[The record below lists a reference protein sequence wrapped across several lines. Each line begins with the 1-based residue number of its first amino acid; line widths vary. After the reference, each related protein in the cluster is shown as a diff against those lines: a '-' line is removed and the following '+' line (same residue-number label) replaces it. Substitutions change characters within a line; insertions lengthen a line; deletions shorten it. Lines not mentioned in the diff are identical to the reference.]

1 MLNYINIAKVERSNA
16 YIGNYNRSIRHE
28 FGPLLSKKN
37 NTIILWTLFLSFI
50 INEEDYFRNKLL
62 EKINNDEKEKLKSD
76 DVIDFNKENILK
88 DDIENYNTGKKN
100 NIIRKK
106 NTKKSYISNNNFINY
121 NNYIKWFDYKD
132 YSCRYD
138 VFILLY
144 KYLFY
149 TFIDMNN
156 IKNLNF
162 HKIFKYYFIVNNIDY
177 ITGVWK
183 VLDKLTETEK
193 RI

>member
-88 DDIENYNTGKKN
+88 DDIENEENQALIY
-100 NIIRKK
+100 
-106 NTKKSYISNNNFINY
+106 
-121 NNYIKWFDYKD
+121 
-132 YSCRYD
+132 
-138 VFILLY
+138 
-144 KYLFY
+144 
-149 TFIDMNN
+149 
-156 IKNLNF
+156 
-162 HKIFKYYFIVNNIDY
+162 
-177 ITGVWK
+177 
-183 VLDKLTETEK
+183 
-193 RI
+193 